1 MRFLSIVA
9 LLLCP
14 ALVVAQMG
22 PASPSQTPAAMSGQA
37 TSLEI
42 KPPNATI
49 DERLGHFVPADAL
62 FTDETGRVLRLGDY
76 LNKGRP
82 IVLQLGY
89 FDCPMLCDVINA
101 EMVSSL
107 RQVKLDVG
115 REYVVLS
122 VSIDPNESWQK
133 AYNQKNQYLKDLG
146 KPGEAIGWH
155 LLTGTNESIASL
167 TDAVGFRYEWVEEVK
182 EWAHPAALIILAPD
196 GKVTRYI
203 YGVNYPP
210 EVMRLSLV
218 EASDGKIGSIMD
230 RIILTCFRFN
240 HATGKYQLVAWRALQ
255 IAAGIT
261 VAVMALF
268 TLPVWIRSIREARR
282 RRTGA
287 TPALS

>member
-22 PASPSQTPAAMSGQA
+22 PASPSQPPAAMSGQA